1 MRPFAVL
8 YLKEFKDNLNTV
20 ALLWVATFAIGLYA
34 ISQQVEAGIWV
45 SILAASPYMGVLI
58 LPFLLA
64 QSFASEIKAQT
75 NYQLLALP
83 IARWQVGLSKVA
95 VVVTAGSGIWLF
107 TTGAIH
113 WLAIG
118 FDESDM
124 TFLQGSKLQGIDI
137 WVLSGLGYHAFALLL
152 LGITCVMEGAK
163 QSIKKRRKLLSLGVF
178 IACFWVYFKFTGE
191 LSIDLG
197 DLGVYSLESEFLHS
211 DEPMQA
217 PIAGLLY
224 TAVMGIGFIAIGL
237 GLYDRFAEV
246 D

>member
-8 YLKEFKDNLNTV
+8 YLKEFKDNLNTI
-20 ALLWVATFAIGLYA
+20 ALLWVATFAIGLCA
-34 ISQQVEAGIWV
+34 ISLQAEVGIVV

-152 LGITCVMEGAK
+152 LGIACVIEGAK
-163 QSIKKRRKLLSLGVF
+163 QCMKKRRKLLSLGVL
-178 IACFWVYFKFTGE
+178 IACFWVYFKITGE

-197 DLGVYSLESEFLHS
+197 NLGVYSLESEFLHS

>member
-8 YLKEFKDNLNTV
+8 YLKEFKDNLNTI
-20 ALLWVATFAIGLYA
+20 ALLWVATFAIGLCA
-34 ISQQVEAGIWV
+34 ISQQAEVGIVV

-113 WLAIG
+113 WQAIG

-152 LGITCVMEGAK
+152 LGIACIMEGAK
-163 QSIKKRRKLLSLGVF
+163 QCIKKRRILLDLGVF
-178 IACFWVYFKFTGE
+178 IGCF
-191 LSIDLG
+191 
-197 DLGVYSLESEFLHS
+197 
-211 DEPMQA
+211 
-217 PIAGLLY
+217 
-224 TAVMGIGFIAIGL
+224 
-237 GLYDRFAEV
+237 
-246 D
+246 